1 MTAAVWGE
9 EAAGATNPRAT
20 GGRGVASS
28 TSGPSQSLP
37 DLDTIDTTDLGSVCD
52 CDVDALVAWQLQR
65 ALQSDALARAAA
77 AAALQ
82 CLRAVGI
89 LPALDVQAQLRE
101 LTAAGAARSAL
112 RGDVPSRDLVLP
124 FSLYS
129 R

>member
-1 MTAAVWGE
+1 MSAVVWGVE
-9 EAAGATNPRAT
+9 TAGVGRVAA
-20 GGRGVASS
+20 GGRGVASP
-28 TSGPSQSLP
+28 TDGLSQSFP
-37 DLDTIDTTDLGSVCD
+37 DLDTTDLGSVCD

-65 ALQSDALARAAA
+65 ALDLDVLVKSAT

-82 CLRAVGI
+82 CIRAAGI

>member
-1 MTAAVWGE
+1 MSAAVWGE
-9 EAAGATNPRAT
+9 EAAGATNLRPA
-20 GGRGVASS
+20 GGRGVAAS
-28 TSGPSQSLP
+28 TSRLSQSLP
-37 DLDTIDTTDLGSVCD
+37 DLDTADLGSVCD
-52 CDVDALVAWQLQR
+52 CDVDALMAWQLQR

-77 AAALQ
+77 AAAMQ
-82 CLRAVGI
+82 CLRAAGI

-112 RGDVPSRDLVLP
+112 RGDVPSRDLALP